1 MGTTSTDGQLKSID
15 VKTYLGLSFFLILSQ
30 VSIMLYLY
38 FRQNDF
44 AYIGLLLLLAS
55 ATAALSFY
63 VYSKAIRPLQS
74 ILKVYV
80 AITEGSL
87 SDLTSLEASD
97 NRETKAFAEGFCEV
111 TQKPIQTIAANLVLA
126 MRVANGSA
134 NVAKRTNFSSDN
146 AKKQNNLTEL
156 IFNLSNSASS
166 VIEEISTNA
175 QSISA
180 STTQNLETA
189 RCSHKEFIDVTGEV
203 NKINEKL
210 LQFTSTITMLNN
222 NSDSIKSIVTLI
234 KDIADQTNLLALNA
248 AIEAARAGESGRGF
262 AVVADEVRKLA
273 ERVGK
278 ATEDI
283 SRNINEM
290 AAQAKQTLVEIEEI
304 NSYTMHT
311 KTAVDK
317 AAGDY
322 KGMLTD
328 FEKNSGQLSTITAA
342 IQNLVNTNDEIS
354 AKVSDIRSLSQQVA
368 LQMDEA
374 EKYSSGLFTI
384 AEEMQEDMSTYM
396 VGQGAVQEAMNKTK
410 ECRDSLQIKIEGY
423 LEKGTDVFDTKYREI
438 PNSNPKRYKTAYDDL
453 FEKELQPIYDKMLGI
468 INGSIY
474 ALCVDQNGYAPTHNS
489 KFAKPPTGKYEVDLL
504 NTRDKRIFGDKT
516 GITLAKNQ
524 KPFLVQTYMRDTGE
538 IINDFS
544 MPLFIKGKH
553 WGALRIGI
561 LSKALVAD

>member
-1 MGTTSTDGQLKSID
+1 MGTTGTDGRLTSIN
-15 VKTYLGLSFFLILSQ
+15 VKTYLVLSLLLILFQ
-30 VSIMLYLY
+30 GSIMLYL
-38 FRQNDF
+38 FSRQGELS
-44 AYIGLLLLLAS
+44 YIGLLVLLGA
-55 ATAALSFY
+55 ATAAFSFY
-63 VYSKAIRPLQS
+63 VYSKAISPLDS
-74 ILKVYV
+74 ILTVYSAV
-80 AITEGSL
+80 KEGHL
-87 SDLTSLEASD
+87 SDLTVLAASD
-97 NRETKAFAEGFCEV
+97 NKEIKAFAEGFGELA
-111 TQKPIQTIAANLVLA
+111 QKPIQTIAANLVLA

-175 QSISA
+175 QSISV

-210 LQFTSTITMLNN
+210 LHFTSTITMLNK

-290 AAQAKQTLVEIEEI
+290 AAQAKQTLMEIEEI
-304 NSYTMHT
+304 SSYTIHT
-311 KTAVDK
+311 KQAVDK
-317 AAGDY
+317 ASGDY

-328 FEKNSGQLSTITAA
+328 FEKNSGQLSTITIA

-374 EKYSSGLFTI
+374 EKFSAGLFGI

-396 VGQGAVQEAMNKTK
+396 VSQGAVQEAMNRTK
-410 ECRDSLQIKIEGY
+410 EYRDIMQQKIEGY
-423 LEKGTDVFDTKYREI
+423 LDKGTDVFDTRYREI
-438 PNSNPKRYKTAYDDL
+438 PNSNPKRYKTAYDDI
-453 FEKELQPIYDKMLGI
+453 FEKELQPIYDKILGI

-474 ALCVDQNGYAPTHNS
+474 ALCVDTNGYAPTHNS
-489 KFAKPPTGKYEVDLL
+489 TFAKPPTGKYEVDLL

-516 GITLAKNQ
+516 GITLAKNT
-524 KPFLVQTYMRDTGE
+524 KPFLLQTYMRDTGE

-544 MPLFIKGKH
+544 MPLFVKGRH

-561 LSKALVAD
+561 MAKALVAD

>member
-87 SDLTSLEASD
+87 SDLTGLEASD

-374 EKYSSGLFTI
+374 EKYSSGLFSI

>member
-1 MGTTSTDGQLKSID
+1 
-15 VKTYLGLSFFLILSQ
+15 
-30 VSIMLYLY
+30 
-38 FRQNDF
+38 
-44 AYIGLLLLLAS
+44 
-55 ATAALSFY
+55 
-63 VYSKAIRPLQS
+63 
-74 ILKVYV
+74 
-80 AITEGSL
+80 
-87 SDLTSLEASD
+87 
-97 NRETKAFAEGFCEV
+97 
-111 TQKPIQTIAANLVLA
+111 

-134 NVAKRTNFSSDN
+134 NVAKRTNISSDN

-189 RCSHKEFIDVTGEV
+189 RSSHKEFIDVTGEV

-210 LQFTSTITMLNN
+210 LHFTSTITMLNK

-290 AAQAKQTLVEIEEI
+290 ATQAKQTLLEIEEI
-304 NSYTMHT
+304 NNYTIHT
-311 KTAVDK
+311 KQAVDK
-317 AAGDY
+317 ASQDY

-368 LQMDEA
+368 EQMDEA
-374 EKYSSGLFTI
+374 KKFSSGLFDI

-396 VGQGAVQEAMNKTK
+396 VSQGAVQEAMNTT
-410 ECRDSLQIKIEGY
+410 EEYGDILQQKIEGY
-423 LEKGTDVFDTKYREI
+423 MDKGIDVFDTEI
-438 PNSNPKRYKTAYDDL
+438 QRYTKQQSEAIQNSVRRYFRKRAATYLRQDVRAYQRLDL
-453 FEKELQPIYDKMLGI
+453 C
-468 INGSIY
+468 S
-474 ALCVDQNGYAPTHNS
+474 LC
-489 KFAKPPTGKYEVDLL
+489 
-504 NTRDKRIFGDKT
+504 
-516 GITLAKNQ
+516 
-524 KPFLVQTYMRDTGE
+524 
-538 IINDFS
+538 
-544 MPLFIKGKH
+544 
-553 WGALRIGI
+553 
-561 LSKALVAD
+561 